1 MKTVWAYAHVGS
13 NPTLSAKKVLTIRWE
28 LFWQIHRIRTRGRLE
43 TCRGHVS
50 TRGGLRRS
58 AGRIPY
64 SPPKNVL
71 TVRWEHFFADKQDS
85 NPRVRIKQESLTPAL
100 LYLCTENILPGGVLN
115 SSRHRA
121 FGARYFVSQ
130 MTLRTVCV
138 SPPASIPKQV
148 LPNVPLFVPKPG
160 SRYSDVGSGVS
171 QFRKRLA
178 NTHGGYLNNRS
189 GSRPP
194 NK

>member
-13 NPTLSAKKVLTIRWE
+13 NPTLSAKKCS
-28 LFWQIHRIRTRGRLE
+28 HRQVGT
-43 TCRGHVS
+43 
-50 TRGGLRRS
+50 
-58 AGRIPY
+58 
-64 SPPKNVL
+64 
-71 TVRWEHFFADKQDS
+71 FFADTQDS
-85 NPRVRIKQESLTPAL
+85 NPRARIKQESLTPAL
-100 LYLCTENILPGGVLN
+100 LYPCTESVLPGGVLN
-115 SSRHRA
+115 SSRRRA

-171 QFRKRLA
+171 QLRKRSA
-178 NTHGGYLNNRS
+178 NAHGGYLNNRS
-189 GSRPP
+189 GSALPINEILLYQCCSHHLTISSTHQQGGSP
-194 NK
+194 IPVEAIL

>member
-1 MKTVWAYAHVGS
+1 MGSRPRGFESHTLRQKSSHHQVG
-13 NPTLSAKKVLTIRWE
+13 TFL
-28 LFWQIHRIRTRGRLE
+28 
-43 TCRGHVS
+43 
-50 TRGGLRRS
+50 
-58 AGRIPY
+58 
-64 SPPKNVL
+64 
-71 TVRWEHFFADKQDS
+71 ADTQDS
-85 NPRVRIKQESLTPAL
+85 NPRALGHVPGARFNPRRPAPQRRSNPILSAKKCSHRQVGTFFADAQDSNPRARIKQKSLTPAL

>member
-1 MKTVWAYAHVGS
+1 MCALFNKESYRSGHNEAVLKTVWAYAHVGS
-13 NPTLSAKKVLTIRWE
+13 NPTLSAKKMFSPSGGNI
-28 LFWQIHRIRTRGRLE
+28 F
-43 TCRGHVS
+43 CRYTGFE
-50 TRGGLRRS
+50 
-58 AGRIPY
+58 
-64 SPPKNVL
+64 PKG
-71 TVRWEHFFADKQDS
+71 T
-85 NPRVRIKQESLTPAL
+85 IKQESLTPAL

-115 SSRHRA
+115 SSRRRA

-171 QFRKRLA
+171 QLRKRSA
-178 NTHGGYLNNRS
+178 NAHDGYLNNRS

>member
-1 MKTVWAYAHVGS
+1 M
-13 NPTLSAKKVLTIRWE
+13 
-28 LFWQIHRIRTRGRLE
+28 
-43 TCRGHVS
+43 
-50 TRGGLRRS
+50 GLRPRGFES
-58 AGRIPY
+58 HTLRQKSSHHQVGTF
-64 SPPKNVL
+64 L
-71 TVRWEHFFADKQDS
+71 ADTQDS
-85 NPRVRIKQESLTPAL
+85 NPRALGNVPGARFNPRRPAPQRRSNPILSAKKCSHRQVGTFFADAQDSNPRARIKQKSLTPAL

-148 LPNVPLFVPKPG
+148 LPNAPRRDLKIGKQILRCGP
-160 SRYSDVGSGVS
+160 GVS
-171 QFRKRLA
+171 RSRESTA
-178 NTHGGYLNNRS
+178 NAHGGYLNNRS
-189 GSRPP
+189 GSHPP

>member
-1 MKTVWAYAHVGS
+1 MCALFNKESYRSGHNEAVLKTVWAYAHVGS
-13 NPTLSAKKVLTIRWE
+13 NPTLSAKKCS
-28 LFWQIHRIRTRGRLE
+28 HRQVGT
-43 TCRGHVS
+43 
-50 TRGGLRRS
+50 
-58 AGRIPY
+58 
-64 SPPKNVL
+64 
-71 TVRWEHFFADKQDS
+71 FFADTQDS
-85 NPRVRIKQESLTPAL
+85 NPRARIKQESLTPAL
-100 LYLCTENILPGGVLN
+100 LYPCAENILPGGVLN
-115 SSRHRA
+115 SSRRRA

-171 QFRKRLA
+171 QLRKRSA
-178 NTHGGYLNNRS
+178 NAHDGYLNNRS

>member
-13 NPTLSAKKVLTIRWE
+13 NPTLSAKKCS
-28 LFWQIHRIRTRGRLE
+28 HRQVGT
-43 TCRGHVS
+43 
-50 TRGGLRRS
+50 
-58 AGRIPY
+58 
-64 SPPKNVL
+64 
-71 TVRWEHFFADKQDS
+71 FFADKQDS
-85 NPRVRIKQESLTPAL
+85 NPKVRIKQESLTPAL
-100 LYLCTENILPGGVLN
+100 LYPCAESVLPGGVLN
-115 SSRHRA
+115 SSQRRA

-171 QFRKRLA
+171 QFRKRSA
-178 NTHGGYLNNRS
+178 NAHDGYLNNRS
-189 GSRPP
+189 GSALPINEILLYQCCSHHLTISSTHQQGGSP
-194 NK
+194 TPVEAIL

>member
-1 MKTVWAYAHVGS
+1 MGSRPRGFESHTLRQKSSHRQVG
-13 NPTLSAKKVLTIRWE
+13 TFL
-28 LFWQIHRIRTRGRLE
+28 
-43 TCRGHVS
+43 
-50 TRGGLRRS
+50 
-58 AGRIPY
+58 
-64 SPPKNVL
+64 
-71 TVRWEHFFADKQDS
+71 ADTQDS
-85 NPRVRIKQESLTPAL
+85 NPRALGNVPGARFNPRARIKQESLTPAL
-100 LYLCTENILPGGVLN
+100 LYPCAESVLPGGVLN
-115 SSRHRA
+115 SSRRRA

-189 GSRPP
+189 GSALPINEILLYQCCSHHLTISSTHQQGGSP
-194 NK
+194 TPVEAIL